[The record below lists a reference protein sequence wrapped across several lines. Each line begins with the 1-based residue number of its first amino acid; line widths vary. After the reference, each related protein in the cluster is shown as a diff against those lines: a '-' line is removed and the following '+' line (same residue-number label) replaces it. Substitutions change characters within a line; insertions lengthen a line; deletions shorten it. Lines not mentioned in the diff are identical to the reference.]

1 MASEL
6 KGLNGKVTFTNGQT
20 YVHNWTLSYVAGTH
34 DTTNFDS
41 SSGGKV
47 FIAGVKEWSGSYD
60 CFYSTGNTAVPGTTG
75 TIKLETATTGSTGYY
90 LWTGGIIITGM
101 DITTP
106 VDGVVTQ
113 NYSFQGTG
121 LLGTT

>member
-1 MASEL
+1 MANEL
-6 KGLNGKVTFTNGQT
+6 KGLDGSVTFSNGQT
-20 YVHNWTLSYVAGTH
+20 YVSTWTLNYVAGTH

-60 CFYSTGNTAVPGTTG
+60 CFYSTSNTAVPGTTG
-75 TIKLETATTGSTGYY
+75 TINLKTSTGSVGA
-90 LWTGGIIITGM
+90 WSGGVIITGM

-113 NYSFQGTG
+113 SYSFQGTG
-121 LLGTT
+121 LLTASTV

>member
-1 MASEL
+1 MSEL
-6 KGLNGKVTFTNGQT
+6 KGLDGSVTFSNGQT
-20 YVHNWTLSYVAGTH
+20 YVSTWTLNYVAGTH

-75 TIKLETATTGSTGYY
+75 TINLKTSTGTVGA
-90 LWTGGIIITGM
+90 WSGGVIITGM
-101 DITTP
+101 DVTTP

-121 LLGTT
+121 LLTASTV